1 MSRGSNYRFPRAGV
15 SGVSGSMFPRNIL
28 KFCFYFFFIFHGL
41 FNILDGR
48 KVNVL
53 QPLKVE
59 LIFLVVA

>member
-28 KFCFYFFFIFHGL
+28 KVCFISFHGL

-48 KVNVL
+48 KINVL